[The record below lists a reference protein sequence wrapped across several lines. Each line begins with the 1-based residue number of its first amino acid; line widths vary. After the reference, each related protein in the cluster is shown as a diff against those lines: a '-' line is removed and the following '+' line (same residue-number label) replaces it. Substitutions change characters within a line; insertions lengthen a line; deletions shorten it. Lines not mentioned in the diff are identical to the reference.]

1 MHQLTF
7 SELDPNAH
15 TGTYPSSTPLIG
27 TPEYDQQ
34 QWQIHFEEQNELGQ
48 YLSGPVLKRAGWD
61 ISFDGLGQ
69 KDPNHAPWH
78 LHHEIFTTAP
88 QQHAE
93 IAVEL
98 AAYITIKFWLT
109 ASLEDERDI
118 QKSYP
123 HLLSGRLDRT
133 RKFFYSCGGVFMP
146 TVEEYSE
153 NLKRPNT

>member
-7 SELDPNAH
+7 SDLDPNAS
-15 TGTYPSSTPLIG
+15 TGTYPSSAPIIG

-34 QWQIHFEEQNELGQ
+34 QWRIHFEEQNELGQ
-48 YLSGPVLKRAGWD
+48 YLLGPTLKRAGWD

-69 KDPNHAPWH
+69 KDLNHAPWH

-88 QQHAE
+88 QHYAE

-98 AAYITIKFWLT
+98 AAYITIKYWLT
-109 ASLEDERDI
+109 ASLEDEREI

-123 HLLSGRLDRT
+123 YLLPGRLDRT

-146 TVEEYSE
+146 TVEQYWQAA
-153 NLKRPNT
+153 